1 MIKEKSDLASVEP
14 SILVKKF
21 YLNNI
26 VYKKKKILASLL
38 NEISVVTLDCQSQF
52 WVVILVFCLSWNVW

>member
-26 VYKKKKILASLL
+26 VYKKKK
-38 NEISVVTLDCQSQF
+38 F
-52 WVVILVFCLSWNVW
+52 